1 MSGLQTHPAPY
12 AGAPV
17 VVMVSG
23 LGGTG
28 GYWLPQLAVLK
39 ARYQVCLLYTSDADD
54 DLTTV

>member
-1 MSGLQTHPAPY
+1 MSGLHTHPAPY

-39 ARYQVCLLYTSDADD
+39 AR
-54 DLTTV
+54 